1 MDISEIRFRNYQHLF
16 ERFKE
21 TTRQD
26 DPGAPEKGMLK
37 LFGEKLGIRQAYMS
51 HINTRYKNI
60 GPTAA
65 RQIEQALGLPHGWMD
80 QAHDKKQPTRASVE
94 GRPTQE
100 PAAPE
105 PTDAD
110 ELAFLETAIKLYRDN
125 PLRAQTALLQVM
137 SSKYDK

>member
-1 MDISEIRFRNYQHLF
+1 
-16 ERFKE
+16 
-21 TTRQD
+21 
-26 DPGAPEKGMLK
+26 MLK

-80 QAHDKKQPTRASVE
+80 QAHDKKQPVRASVE
-94 GRPTQE
+94 KS
-100 PAAPE
+100 APQDASAE